1 MHCVNCSHVL
11 VNVIMTNVTLKI
23 TITHLPTSMRQGKDS
38 KNIASYRCHAK
49 LNNIVALETR
59 LNYSVIHV
67 YMYASCT
74 AVHEYIHTSLPYR
87 TGRVQV
93 RVSGCIDSIGHVW
106 TF

>member
-1 MHCVNCSHVL
+1 MK
-11 VNVIMTNVTLKI
+11 NVTLKI
-23 TITHLPTSMRQGKDS
+23 TITHLATNMRQGKDS
-38 KNIASYRCHAK
+38 KNIASYRYRYHAK

-93 RVSGCIDSIGHVW
+93 HVSGCIDSIGHVW